1 MVHGLIAAAVC
12 KGMVPKM
19 TLPGTCRRS
28 TLPGTARV
36 CLLACLAV
44 GLVGV
49 SPGRSGGAA
58 AADSW
63 IPLAEVEPGMKGYGL
78 TVFSGSAIDT
88 FSVEVI
94 GVQRNVRADGSLILV
109 EVAGH
114 GLELSSIAQGMSGSP
129 VYLDGRFAGA
139 LAFGWGG
146 SLRPIAGVT
155 PAADILALPPSPQP
169 QGAGV
174 RGVAVLPGELAEPG
188 RGGELAGLLGHG
200 EITGRS
206 DRPWTAGPAERS
218 PGDRSLAALPAAAW
232 PDPETLALSLLGAGG
247 SEAPNWL
254 IRPLGQAA
262 ATGSAG
268 GAGEG
273 MSPGSACAV
282 ALITGDAQLGATGTV
297 TLVEEGRVAI
307 FGHPFLQRG
316 PVAWPLAAA
325 EVLTVLPSRQMSF
338 KMGTMGGLVGTIDHD
353 QRAGLSGRLG
363 PVPVQVPVT
372 VQVSSGKGAP
382 SAYAFAVADDP
393 FLTPTLVFWCLYNTL
408 LASGDDASL
417 QTLDYAIEIDWTDP
431 ASGGGDTLLLEGVTA
446 GPGGVRALGP
456 AWMAP
461 LSALMINPDRPLQL
475 TGVRAVLKQDPQMRT
490 AAITGLSGPRILA
503 PGQASARFQVDLQ
516 ERRGR
521 SVSLEIELPLPAHLQ
536 PGTYRV
542 AVASAADFFALET
555 QRLGQTPRLDT
566 VEDLVDLLRTERSPG
581 VLQLAL
587 VAPGEGLVVE
597 GREMPSLPGSF
608 ARVLESAQAIPRRT
622 LADLLSTT
630 ERSTPWL
637 LEGSALQTL
646 VIQAPGQTFPQEKRP

>member
-1 MVHGLIAAAVC
+1 M
-12 KGMVPKM
+12 
-19 TLPGTCRRS
+19 
-28 TLPGTARV
+28 
-36 CLLACLAV
+36 ACLAA
-44 GLVGV
+44 GLAGL
-49 SPGRSGGAA
+49 SPGGSWAA
-58 AADSW
+58 AADPW

-94 GVQRNVRADGSLILV
+94 GVQSNVRAGGSLILV

-129 VYLDGRFAGA
+129 IYLDGRFAGA
-139 LAFGWGG
+139 LAFGWSG

-169 QGAGV
+169 QGGGGGRA
-174 RGVAVLPGELAEPG
+174 AVLPGELAEPG
-188 RGGELAGLLGHG
+188 RGRE
-200 EITGRS
+200 
-206 DRPWTAGPAERS
+206 
-218 PGDRSLAALPAAAW
+218 LAALLGQGAAGLAGRPGTEDSAQWSSTDGPWGALPAVAW
-232 PDPETLALSLLGAGG
+232 PDPEILALSLLGGG
-247 SEAPNWL
+247 RPVASNWL
-254 IRPLGQAA
+254 IRPLGQGPAAGAA
-262 ATGSAG
+262 AGANG
-268 GAGEG
+268 GL
-273 MSPGSACAV
+273 SPGSACAV
-282 ALITGDAQLGATGTV
+282 ALVTGDAQLGATGTV
-297 TLVEEGRVAI
+297 TLVEDGRVAI

-325 EVLTVLPSRQMSF
+325 EVLVILPSRQMSF
-338 KMGTMGGLVGTIDHD
+338 KMGSMGGLVGTIDHD

-363 PVPVQVPVT
+363 PVPVQVPVS
-372 VQVSSGKGAP
+372 VEVSGGEGAP
-382 SAYAFAVADDP
+382 AAYSFAVADDP
-393 FLTPTLVFWCLYNTL
+393 FLTPSLVFWCLYNTL
-408 LASGDDASL
+408 LVAGDDASL
-417 QTLDYAIEIDWTDP
+417 QTVDYSIEVDWTDP
-431 ASGGGDTLLLEGVTA
+431 AKGGGDTLLLEGVTA

-475 TGVRAVLKQDPQMRT
+475 TGVRAVLKQDPQLRM

-503 PGQASARFQVDLQ
+503 PGQESATFQVDLQ
-516 ERRGR
+516 ERRGS
-521 SVSLEIELPLPAHLQ
+521 SVSLEVELPLPAHLL

-555 QRLGQTPRLDT
+555 QRLGEMPRLDT

-608 ARVLESAQAIPRRT
+608 ARVLESAQAMPRRT

-630 ERSTPWL
+630 DRSTSWM

-646 VIQAPGQTFPQEKRP
+646 VIQAPGKTFAQEKRP